1 MAEKKSAAAKEE
13 KAAQAAEQTAADQA
27 AKNAEEAKDA
37 KSAAKEDPTAALKQQ
52 IADLKKQLDEKDDQY
67 LRAQAEIQNM
77 NNHFKKERAQLIK
90 YDGQGL
96 AKDILPV
103 LDNLKRALAT
113 QLDDKQAQEFKKGI
127 QMVHDDLEKA
137 LKDHGIVEIPAEPG
151 TPFDPT
157 KHQAVQTAPA
167 SDDQKADT
175 IVQVLQ
181 AGYEMKDR
189 VLRPSMVVVAQ

>member
-1 MAEKKSAAAKEE
+1 MAEKKSATAKEE

-103 LDNLKRALAT
+103 LDNLKRALAFKWFT
-113 QLDDKQAQEFKKGI
+113 TTWKRRLRTMGLLRFQLSQARLLI
-127 QMVHDDLEKA
+127 
-137 LKDHGIVEIPAEPG
+137 
-151 TPFDPT
+151 
-157 KHQAVQTAPA
+157 
-167 SDDQKADT
+167 
-175 IVQVLQ
+175 
-181 AGYEMKDR
+181 
-189 VLRPSMVVVAQ
+189 RPSIRRFKPRQLRMIKKPTPLFRFCRLAMK

>member
-13 KAAQAAEQTAADQA
+13 KAAQAAESTAADQA
-27 AKNAEEAKDA
+27 AKNAEE
-37 KSAAKEDPTAALKQQ
+37 AKEDPTAALKQQ

-127 QMVHDDLEKA
+127 QMVHDHLEKA